1 MLSEKAKSRAQ
12 QKLFGIVRSYQKGEL
27 ENPSPEVEKIA
38 STVSK
43 SDVKKM
49 ASTKHEG
56 LPEKKKVEEAAFLA
70 SLGKMAMSKG
80 KGMVKQKAKQVVK
93 QKAANVAQGSIPQPN
108 RDQVQEGAGRAA
120 IGAGLGAVVGG
131 PVGAAI
137 GGSIGAVMGKKK
149 KKVTVGGKKVNKK
162 ATNFFKAEPKITS
175 SEGVVAFVKKGLER
189 DKKAK
194 VEKKIKNRKAVP
206 YAALGASYQPEG
218 EIVEGSAYGLWKGD
232 GKRKLPGDKKNK
244 DVKEAKMESGYISNA
259 AKAEVRNERR
269 FGKKGSATPTG
280 TFGQGTSEKAQL
292 AVKRGQEH
300 EAKRN
305 VKTRG
310 VKEEVLDEAAP
321 LAAVP
326 AAAAKGVAVAG
337 KVAVKGAAMA
347 GKALAKGA
355 QVAGKAA
362 SSAAKAA
369 KPIVKSGLKAAAKG
383 TKAVA
388 KSAGEGIKAGAKTA
402 GQTVAAAAGDAGAS
416 VIKSAGEGAAQRV
429 KQRIAGSSIA
439 ASYEP
444 ELSIVDKMVIEY
456 SPLTE
461 LNKRERVEAGQGKR
475 AAKKGDWSKQKA
487 KTGRRNINR
496 FETGTVKR
504 TESSGGR
511 KPSYKEVTL
520 PNPKSG
526 YGKKD
531 DHYNKNKLT
540 TQRLGAHG
548 TASATEPGPQKHHSS
563 GIVHHDS
570 AQQQRR
576 HEHQKRRGV
585 KTKGTVAADIK
596 KSLKDEL
603 SIVDKMLAKYL
614 PEAKV
619 DDVKYGKGKGWDQP
633 EGKSMTSYKARHSYL
648 KKNPPNVRSDRNKR
662 HSEQDVV
669 FHGHDKVER
678 DRKKKHHAS
687 QGVKKV
693 RGAKTPSGG
702 VEALKK
708 RYQDQGAMEQIEV
721 LRNLVT
727 ERAAKS
733 GGDAALAS
741 GNLVGKTI
749 GTVTGGLVGGLA
761 GGFPGAA
768 VGAISGNVVGGKL
781 APGNPEKKTIV
792 KVKKE
797 EVSVEEEVGISSSAA
812 MEKARKEAQLQARED
827 AKVAEK
833 KKKKV
838 NEAKVD
844 AGLSPEEKE
853 KARNIRR
860 FGVGHNVAAHG
871 KLRRAL
877 ERSNRGD
884 KKIKGDKSQ
893 YVETEAY
900 RVLARD
906 KGDKGRP
913 AQFSYK
919 DEDLANKFA
928 DSERSKGGKATVAK
942 EGVMDIVNRYR
953 KKQKAEKKPSMDSTT
968 SKLHTLRKEKFKTDK
983 QKEHEKYVN
992 FLDADD

>member
-1 MLSEKAKSRAQ
+1 
-12 QKLFGIVRSYQKGEL
+12 
-27 ENPSPEVEKIA
+27 
-38 STVSK
+38 
-43 SDVKKM
+43 M
-49 ASTKHEG
+49 ASTKHKG
-56 LPEKKKVEEAAFLA
+56 LPEKKKVEEAAFIA
-70 SLGKMAMSKG
+70 NLGKMAMSKG
-80 KGMVKQKAKQVVK
+80 KGMVKQKAQQVVK
-93 QKAANVAQGSIPQPN
+93 QKAANVAKGAIPQPN
-108 RDQVQEGAGRAA
+108 RDQQESVSLDPSKGNAIGAGVDKTVDQASKKMNQIKKQVLLKKLQAVRSGAGETVTASYKPEGQMTEGAGRAA
-120 IGAGLGAVVGG
+120 IGAGLGAIVGG

-137 GGSIGAVMGKKK
+137 GGSIGAAMGKKK
-149 KKVTVGGKKVNKK
+149 KNVTTGGKKVKK
-162 ATNFFKAEPKITS
+162 TATNFFKAEPKVTR
-175 SEGVVAFVKKGLER
+175 SEGVINMVKKGLER

-206 YAALGASYQPEG
+206 YAALAAQHQPEG
-218 EIVEGSAYGLWKGD
+218 ELI
-232 GKRKLPGDKKNK
+232 
-244 DVKEAKMESGYISNA
+244 
-259 AKAEVRNERR
+259 
-269 FGKKGSATPTG
+269 
-280 TFGQGTSEKAQL
+280 
-292 AVKRGQEH
+292 
-300 EAKRN
+300 
-305 VKTRG
+305 
-310 VKEEVLDEAAP
+310 DEAAP

-337 KVAVKGAAMA
+337 KVAVKGAAMV
-347 GKALAKGA
+347 GKAVAKGA

-475 AAKKGDWSKQKA
+475 AAKKGDWRKQKA

-614 PEAKV
+614 PESEVVSELKTGTLLSYSQKATNQLAF
-619 DDVKYGKGKGWDQP
+619 KGDGSK
-633 EGKSMTSYKARHSYL
+633 KARKRATGIKAATGKLAIRATDPDGSMGFN
-648 KKNPPNVRSDRNKR
+648 KNPKN
-662 HSEQDVV
+662 E
-669 FHGHDKVER
+669 E
-678 DRKKKHHAS
+678 
-687 QGVKKV
+687 
-693 RGAKTPSGG
+693 
-702 VEALKK
+702 
-708 RYQDQGAMEQIEV
+708 IEV

-812 MEKARKEAQLQARED
+812 MEKARKEAQLQAKED

-833 KKKKV
+833 KKKKPV
-838 NEAKVD
+838 VEGSAYGLWKGDGKRKLPGDKKKKDVKEAKVD
-844 AGLSPEEKE
+844 AGKSPEEKE
-853 KARNIRR
+853 KDRNVRK
-860 FGVGHNVAAHG
+860 FGVSHNVAGHG

-877 ERSNRGD
+877 HRSNRGD
-884 KKIKGDKSQ
+884 KKIPGDKSQ

-900 RVLARD
+900 RVLAKD
-906 KGDKGRP
+906 KTDLGRP
-913 AQFSYK
+913 AVFSYK
-919 DEDLANKFA
+919 DEKDAKKFA
-928 DSERSKGGKATVAK
+928 DSIKSKGGKATVQK
-942 EGVMDIVNRYR
+942 EGVMDIVRKYR
-953 KKQKAEKKPSMDSTT
+953 KKQKDEKKPSMDSTT
-968 SKLHTLRKEKFKTDK
+968 KKLHKWRKD
-983 QKEHEKYVN
+983 KEHSEREKYVSP
-992 FLDADD
+992 FRPIDYD